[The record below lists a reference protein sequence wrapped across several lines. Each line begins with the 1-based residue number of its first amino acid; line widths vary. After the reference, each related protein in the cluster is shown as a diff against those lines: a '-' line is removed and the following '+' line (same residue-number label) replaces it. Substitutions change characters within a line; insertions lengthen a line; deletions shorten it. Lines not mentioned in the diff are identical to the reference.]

1 MNHKS
6 TSVSLIM
13 FILSLLV
20 FSVTSFAWFALSDSA
35 RVNEFVVPVNEYNA
49 NITFQVSKNGGI
61 PQTIT
66 TEAQMTAFLKNA
78 LPGDLFAFSVSIEN
92 LSSSKVKASIYFN
105 DITSTNANSGYDMR
119 NVFYLVNGAVTVQGS
134 TNTLPLNSATPVTF
148 EGQTFSNYRLSNLIN
163 QSQDITIITDIEI
176 PISQSVFI
184 QFSVQF
190 DPNTTKSEYQA
201 GILRIASLLAIF
213 DA

>member
-6 TSVSLIM
+6 TSVSIIM

-20 FSVTSFAWFALSDSA
+20 FSASSFAWFALSDSA
-35 RVNEFVVPVNEYNA
+35 RVNEFVVPVNEYA
-49 NITFQVSKNGGI
+49 AKITFQVSKNGGS

-66 TEAQMTAFLKNA
+66 TEAQMTAFLNNA
-78 LPGDLFAFSVSIEN
+78 LPGDLFSFTVTIEN
-92 LSSSKVKASIYFN
+92 LSTSEVNASINFK

-119 NVFYLVNGAVTVQGS
+119 NVFYLVNGTVTVQGS
-134 TNTLPLNSATPVTF
+134 AITLPLNSTTPTTF

-163 QSQDITIITDIEI
+163 GSQDMTIITGLEI
-176 PISQSVFI
+176 PISQTVFI
-184 QFSVQF
+184 QFSIQF
-190 DPNTTKSEYQA
+190 DSNTTKSEYQA

-213 DA
+213 DT